1 MVTLAYIANVPLYG
15 IFSIHQYDNHHSSIS
30 AHHYRSSGSTLNIY
44 FLKLHNLQKPN
55 TFEYKAKTRINH
67 AIRARELRVVGA
79 SGENLGVLTLEAA
92 LKAADDANLDLIE
105 ISPNAKPPVAK
116 IMDFGKYRY
125 DTGQKESEMRAK
137 SHITETKSVQVK
149 IGTGDNDQML
159 KANKAA
165 DWLEEGHRVKVD
177 LFLWGRYKYMDPA
190 FLKERLDRFLKIIP
204 TEYKVADEMKKSP
217 KGYTTTLERMP
228 GTKTQKLKD
237 AAKPVAPEPKKV
249 VDTSIVKSKKKDL
262 DALLDSGMI

>member
-1 MVTLAYIANVPLYG
+1 M
-15 IFSIHQYDNHHSSIS
+15 
-30 AHHYRSSGSTLNIY
+30 
-44 FLKLHNLQKPN
+44 QKPN
-55 TFEYKAKTRINH
+55 TFEYKVKTRINH

-79 SGENLGVLTLEAA
+79 AGENLGVLTLEAA

-125 DTGQKESEMRAK
+125 DTGQKESEMRSK
-137 SHITETKSVQVK
+137 SHVTETKSVQVK

-159 KANKAA
+159 KAKRASE
-165 DWLEEGHRVKVD
+165 WLEEGHRVKVD
-177 LFLWGRYKYMDPA
+177 LFLWGRYKYMDQA

-237 AAKPVAPEPKKV
+237 AAKPVAPAPKKV
-249 VDTSIVKSKKKDL
+249 VDMSIVKSKKKNLDELL
-262 DALLDSGMI
+262 DAGMI